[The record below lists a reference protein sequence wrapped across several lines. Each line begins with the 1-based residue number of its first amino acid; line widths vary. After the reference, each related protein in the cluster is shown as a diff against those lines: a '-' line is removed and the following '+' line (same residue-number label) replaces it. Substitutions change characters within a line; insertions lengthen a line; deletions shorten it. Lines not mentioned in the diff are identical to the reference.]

1 MFGGGIC
8 GGVIEVAVAVTIARR
23 LAARFL
29 RRDLWRAIRRSS
41 RAGGLHVRTV
51 ELGRLGR
58 RRYRRTSV
66 VFRREQLP
74 VLAGSMFML
83 GLRSERRVVRLAPKP
98 LFLWRGAP
106 FDPPPAGAAFTT
118 RVTSQHAPHL
128 YR

>member
-83 GLRSERRVVRLAPKP
+83 SLRCQPRVWRLATQT
-98 LFLWRGAP
+98 LFFWPVAP
-106 FDPPPAGAAFTT
+106 SSSPP
-118 RVTSQHAPHL
+118 
-128 YR
+128 